1 MGMSSQSLFVSYLFT
16 RDGVG
21 HVSWVDHGW
30 NAAEVGHG
38 SVNQSEVVLLI
49 L

>member
-1 MGMSSQSLFVSYLFT
+1 MFPYLLT

-21 HVSWVDHGW
+21 HVSRVDHGW
-30 NAAEVGHG
+30 NSAQIGHG
-38 SVNQSEVVLLI
+38 IVDQSEVVLLI